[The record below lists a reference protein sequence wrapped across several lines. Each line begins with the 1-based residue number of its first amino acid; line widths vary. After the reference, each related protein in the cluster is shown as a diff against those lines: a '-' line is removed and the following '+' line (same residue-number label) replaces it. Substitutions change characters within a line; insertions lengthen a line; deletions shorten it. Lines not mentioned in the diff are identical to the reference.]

1 MTLANAHF
9 VDSDITETSSA
20 ANADWVTG
28 TGATEQSRATTYPT
42 DRAHLN
48 GQTVDVLDDGVVTTD
63 QVVTGGTLPDMP
75 TGTYHIGI
83 NYVSTVKPSKL
94 DIEGM
99 GIILTKKITKAI
111 VSFYQTLKGK
121 VGVESS
127 DMETVDFGT
136 TLFDGV
142 KEVPM
147 ADGYD
152 RDGDIIVKQD
162 EPLPM
167 ICRGIVL
174 DTGVHNK

>member
-1 MTLANAHF
+1 MGTLSASHF
-9 VDSDITETSSA
+9 VDSDINGGTSASVA
-20 ANADWVTG
+20 AWTSG
-28 TGATEQSRATTYPT
+28 TGATAQSRATTFPT
-42 DRAHLN
+42 DRTHLN
-48 GQTVDVLDDGVVTTD
+48 GQTVDILDDGVVVAD
-63 QVVTGGTLPDMP
+63 QVVTGGAVSGIA
-75 TGTYHIGI
+75 GTYHIGL

-121 VGVESS
+121 VGVEST

-152 RDGDIIVKQD
+152 RAGDIIIQQD

-167 ICRGIVL
+167 ICRGLVL
-174 DTGVHNK
+174 DVGVHNK

>member
-1 MTLANAHF
+1 MSTLVNAHF
-9 VDSDITETSSA
+9 CDSDITEGTSA
-20 ANADWVTG
+20 ANADWTSG
-28 TGATEQSRATTYPT
+28 TGATAQARATTFPQ

-48 GQTVDVLDDGVVTTD
+48 GQTVDILDDGVVVAD
-63 QVVTGGTLPDMP
+63 QVVAGGVVVGI
-75 TGTYHIGI
+75 TGTYHIGL

-121 VGVESS
+121 VGVDSTA
-127 DMETVDFGT
+127 MQTVDFGT
-136 TLFDGV
+136 TLFDGI

-152 RDGDIIVKQD
+152 RAGDIIIQQD

-167 ICRGIVL
+167 TTRGLVL
-174 DTGVHNK
+174 DTGVHNL